1 MFFSLCYKGLLLTCR
16 WVELEACMPLVAWVV
31 VEGACTWAFGACIEE
46 PLVGVAC
53 IEAWACIGAWVEEVV
68 SWVEVACKR
77 ASWVEVACKKV

>member
-1 MFFSLCYKGLLLTCR
+1 
-16 WVELEACMPLVAWVV
+16 MPLVAWVV